1 MAVVLAYDFD
11 KTHIKKSSYAP
22 RVHSEIEAQQEA
34 LGHGAIELL
43 EGKRCLPMF
52 VTNLLE
58 SNQSESDE
66 R

>member
-1 MAVVLAYDFD
+1 MAEVLGYDFD
-11 KTHIKKSSYAP
+11 KTYIKKSTYAP
-22 RVHSEIEAQQEA
+22 RVHSEIEVQQEA
-34 LGHGAIELL
+34 LGHGAIGLL

-52 VTNLLE
+52 VTNLPE